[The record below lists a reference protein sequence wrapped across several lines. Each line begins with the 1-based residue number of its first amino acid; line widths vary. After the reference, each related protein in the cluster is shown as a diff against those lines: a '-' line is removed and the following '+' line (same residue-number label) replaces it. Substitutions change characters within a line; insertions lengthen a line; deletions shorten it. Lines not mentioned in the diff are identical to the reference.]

1 MHILIVDD
9 DPLAAELSAAI
20 LQAAGHRT
28 LVAEQAL
35 DALEQLEANPDLD
48 LVVSDMHMPLM
59 NGLELFLEVRAHDYP
74 CRFILLTGDAPGDLQ
89 ARQPRIDGCL
99 LKDHSLEDSL
109 PRLVA
114 DFAPKAGPK
123 VASGGQP
130 A

>member
-28 LVAEQAL
+28 SVAGQAL
-35 DALEQLEANPDLD
+35 EALEQLEANPHLD

-59 NGLELFLEVRAHDYP
+59 NGIELFSEIREQGYP
-74 CRFILLTGDAPGDLQ
+74 CHFLLLTGDAPEELQ
-89 ARQPRIDGCL
+89 ARQPGLDGCL
-99 LKDHSLEDSL
+99 LKDVSLEDSL

-114 DFAPKAGPK
+114 ELDACGKALRPGR
-123 VASGGQP
+123 
-130 A
+130 

>member
-20 LQAAGHRT
+20 LQAAGYQT

-48 LVVSDMHMPLM
+48 VVVSDMHMPLM
-59 NGLELFLEVRAHDYP
+59 NGIEFFAEVRERGYP
-74 CRFILLTGDAPGDLQ
+74 CRFILLTGDAPEELQ
-89 ARQPRIDGCL
+89 TQQPGLDACL
-99 LKDHSLEDSL
+99 LKDFSLEHSL

-114 DFAPKAGPK
+114 ELT
-123 VASGGQP
+123 ASRHE